1 LKGFYAFK
9 DLTNLKKEENYMK
22 RTLALILSV
31 LMLIGLLAGCGQGEP
46 TDVEPTKAPE
56 IQEPATPKPADDPEP
71 EPEPEPSTGIGP
83 DMLLLPTMQGMSDK
97 WTGSWSDYGGIVRMM
112 LFSRLLRLDS
122 DLNPVYGD
130 LAKEWTQSD
139 DGMQYTF
146 TLHEGVKWHDG
157 EDFSADD
164 VAFSIKTALKASQV
178 NGVIKTA
185 LSNIKG
191 AAEYMADD
199 SKTAADDLEGI
210 SVDGNVITIDM
221 AKPTGTF
228 LLALA
233 QFNIFPRHKIEGL
246 DPLTLNTSE
255 FYDWPIGTGPYK
267 ITEFVPNDYAL
278 LEVFDDYFGDEEF
291 QIKQV
296 KLTQMSEADYA
307 TRALSDEVDFFQTND
322 LATAQA
328 ALQNPNYEAF
338 YTDIYF
344 IRYLM
349 WNSYGP
355 KGEGNDLFSDIRA
368 RRALGHAIDRQAIID
383 NLMPGQATLTNSKVP
398 ASMPYYNDEVYELT
412 YDPELAKQLLEEAGF
427 DFNET
432 VKLACYYADQGSAD
446 LMDAIVAYLA
456 DIGVKAEWILLTG
469 DLVSQIYEVRDYHMI
484 YAGLSAM
491 AVEEA
496 YNGWYSPTIGTS
508 IAGSIYPTDYPGL
521 DALLEELWVTT
532 DPDRRIEVIKEIQ
545 KVETEEMLWNI
556 PLFALRNIQVFNTAR
571 VNLPDEL
578 VLSNEWSNYERYL
591 HKWTINAAE

>member
-1 LKGFYAFK
+1 
-9 DLTNLKKEENYMK
+9 MK

-56 IQEPATPKPADDPEP
+56 IQEPATPKPADEPEP

-157 EDFSADD
+157 KDFSADD

-383 NLMPGQATLTNSKVP
+383 NLMPGRQPLQT
-398 ASMPYYNDEVYELT
+398 
-412 YDPELAKQLLEEAGF
+412 AK
-427 DFNET
+427 
-432 VKLACYYADQGSAD
+432 
-446 LMDAIVAYLA
+446 
-456 DIGVKAEWILLTG
+456 
-469 DLVSQIYEVRDYHMI
+469 
-484 YAGLSAM
+484 
-491 AVEEA
+491 
-496 YNGWYSPTIGTS
+496 
-508 IAGSIYPTDYPGL
+508 
-521 DALLEELWVTT
+521 
-532 DPDRRIEVIKEIQ
+532 
-545 KVETEEMLWNI
+545 
-556 PLFALRNIQVFNTAR
+556 
-571 VNLPDEL
+571 
-578 VLSNEWSNYERYL
+578 YL
-591 HKWTINAAE
+591 HLCPIIMMKFTN